1 LTISINQLKK
11 TFMKILATIIIVTSM
26 ATACTKGGKLER
38 VSGDQYTIT
47 STASSKQ
54 LVPAIDTTSTGTF
67 TGFYDEQSNSLSFTI
82 KWNDLWRTTSK
93 DTVTSVNFYGPAT
106 AATNGELVR
115 SLPFV
120 STNNA
125 ASANLGLA
133 GLKGFTMTEQADFL
147 AGAWYFTI
155 NTKKYPNGIIRGQL
169 AATKQ

>member
-1 LTISINQLKK
+1 
-11 TFMKILATIIIVTSM
+11 MKILPTIIIITSI
-26 ATACTKGGKLER
+26 TIACTKGGKLER
-38 VSGDQYTIT
+38 ISGDQYAIT

-67 TGFYDEQSNSLSFTI
+67 TGYYDEPSNTLAFTI
-82 KWNDLWRTTSK
+82 TWNDLWRTASK
-93 DTVTSVNFYGPAT
+93 DTITSVSFYGPASAT
-106 AATNGELVR
+106 ANGALVR

-125 ASANLGLA
+125 ASINLGLA
-133 GLKGFTMTEQADFL
+133 GLRGFTMSEKSDFL
-147 AGAWYFTI
+147 EGAWYFTI